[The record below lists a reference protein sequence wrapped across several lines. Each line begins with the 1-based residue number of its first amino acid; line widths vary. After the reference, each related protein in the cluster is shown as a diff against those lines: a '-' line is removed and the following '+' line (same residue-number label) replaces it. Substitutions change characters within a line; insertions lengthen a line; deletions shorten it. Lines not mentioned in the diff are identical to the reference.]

1 MNSKKR
7 LVFQAV
13 FAVGLVGQLLL
24 LDVSRRLMV
33 HDDDVILVNLDLSGQ
48 NLCLRIDGVSVVQ
61 LRCGRGDQPLFTPSP
76 LVAAFGGFAYP
87 LKFDVLLLICNLL
100 RHICDDLVA

>member
-1 MNSKKR
+1 MNSKNR
-7 LVFQAV
+7 LENQAV

-33 HDDDVILVNLDLSGQ
+33 HDDDVIMVNPDMRRQ
-48 NLCLRIDGVSVVQ
+48 NLCLRIDGVALVL
-61 LRCGRGDQPLFTPSP
+61 LRRGGGDQSLVAPSP